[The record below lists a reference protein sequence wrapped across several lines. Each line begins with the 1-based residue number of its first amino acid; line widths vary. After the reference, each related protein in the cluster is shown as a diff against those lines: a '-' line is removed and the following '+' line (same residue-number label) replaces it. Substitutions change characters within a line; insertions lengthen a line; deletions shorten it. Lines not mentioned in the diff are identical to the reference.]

1 MPSSELSYD
10 GIITDVKSIYQ
21 RITGT
26 TDDFFDVDFEDEED
40 EYDRNNQPV
49 VQPKEVQLLVGLLVV
64 DPLLVLLL
72 LENNIM
78 KIIIVIMQLIV
89 MKMKI

>member
-1 MPSSELSYD
+1 MLNL
-10 GIITDVKSIYQ
+10 YQ

-49 VQPKEVQLLVGLLVV
+49 VQPKEVQLLVQ
-64 DPLLVLLL
+64 DCWWW
-72 LENNIM
+72 IHY
-78 KIIIVIMQLIV
+78 
-89 MKMKI
+89 